1 MKIRKTRLG
10 LAVLAGGLS
19 FVGSASALDI
29 VIDGSY
35 ESSTNNISGA
45 IGTGGNNSAGIDGGW
60 TAFTTYTYP
69 NYVLTPLPGSGQAY
83 LRPYENSIVSQID
96 DLTRALTT
104 AQIDNGQGQFTAS
117 AEFSSYLAAG
127 DYSILTYQF
136 LDASQAALGTPVT
149 LGGAAVVATLPGGPG
164 GGYRGWAGV
173 TNSGA
178 IPPLAR
184 YVSITSKAY
193 RGGEQKWAD
202 GYVDL
207 VSLDITVGFNPI
219 QVASASPANNAT
231 GVSPA
236 AVLSVSIQD
245 GTAALNTSSVLVW
258 FDGSPVTPDIQ
269 KPGATTSVQFDPP
282 GLLASQSTHTYA
294 IAYNNTG
301 GATANTTN
309 QYTFTVAPWQ
319 NINLGAPLYLETYDE
334 VAEGALP
341 SGWSVANFT
350 DPDFV
355 VGLNLNNY
363 HSDSFLDWTVIS
375 RSTLSNWATVDPPGA
390 EYLGIFNV
398 APNQVINGAV
408 VMNLISNNFFIA
420 VSDGRSGQ
428 KQIQYLFTRDYD
440 LSGHNNVYLAFD
452 SAWVQNQDSM
462 ASAEYSIDGG
472 TTWLPAQYMLD
483 GPDILDASN
492 TFATVYG
499 DVPTTS
505 AVSGG
510 NYGLFIGV
518 AQSQWAGLGPYLSA
532 RVNDDLTRSM
542 RVEVIRLA
550 QADNQATVR
559 FRFASVGTD
568 SYYWGLDNFGLYSIS
583 TVAAPI
589 LGSSPTPA
597 AQTYIA
603 GYDTG
608 ALSIT
613 IAGTTGAGPITYQW
627 RHNGANLPGMT
638 RQTLVL
644 PAPALSDAGNYDVV
658 ATNPGGSVTSPPPA
672 AVLSVSVAPP
682 SLVRGQWNF
691 DNVDNGLAAF
701 VGRDLEY
708 YDHGIA
714 DDTTFGTT
722 TALGIPDI
730 NGQPTTVMHF
740 TPKAGKWWG
749 YKMYHQTAGNAGG
762 ANVNQYTLVY
772 DIYFTF
778 THWRS
783 LLQPDLANAGDA
795 TVFISPSGGVW
806 AYGAADGDVTV
817 GAWHRVAICFDR
829 REPGSPYAVLNK
841 FIDGVKVGSEQLLPF
856 ALDGKYAL
864 DTVAGYAMLFADDS
878 GDDAETYVS
887 CVQFSNGRR
896 PDAFIEALGGPSATK
911 IPGGIKAT
919 VEGGSP
925 VIRWTGGVPLQSADS
940 ITGTWTTLGVS
951 SPYTP
956 PAGSTAKFYRPKIP

>member
-1 MKIRKTRLG
+1 MNTKKTRLG
-10 LAVLAGGLS
+10 LAVLAGGL
-19 FVGSASALDI
+19 FFMGSASAADI

-35 ESSTNNISGA
+35 ESSTNNLSGI
-45 IGTGGNNSAGIDGGW
+45 IGAGGNGSPGIDGGW
-60 TAFTTYTYP
+60 TSFTTFTYP
-69 NYVLTPLPGSGQAY
+69 NYVLAPLPGSGQSY

-104 AQIDNGQGQFTAS
+104 AQIDNGQGQFIAS
-117 AEFSSYLAAG
+117 AEFSTYLAAG

-149 LGGAAVVATLPGGPG
+149 LGGAALVGPLPGGS
-164 GGYRGWAGV
+164 GYRGWAGV

-193 RGGEQKWAD
+193 RGGSQGWAD

-207 VSLDITVGFNPI
+207 VSLDVTVGVNPVS
-219 QVASASPANNAT
+219 VASASPANNAI
-231 GVSPA
+231 GVGA
-236 AVLSVSIQD
+236 NAVLSVSLKD
-245 GTAALNTSSVLVW
+245 GSLALNTGSVLVW
-258 FDGSPVTPDIQ
+258 FDGSPVTPGIQ
-269 KPGATTSVQFDPP
+269 KSGATTSVQFDPP
-282 GLLASQSTHTYA
+282 GLLASHSTHTYA
-294 IAYNNTG
+294 IAYNNAG
-301 GATANTTN
+301 GATANSTN

-319 NINLGAPLYLETYDE
+319 NINLGAPLYLETFDG

-341 SGWSVANFT
+341 AGWSVANFT
-350 DPDFV
+350 DTDLVSGP
-355 VGLNLNNY
+355 NLNNY

-375 RSTLSNWATVDPPGA
+375 RSTISNWATVDPSGA
-390 EYLGIFNV
+390 EYLGFFNV

-408 VMNLISNNFFIA
+408 VTNLMANNFLVA
-420 VSDGRSGQ
+420 VSGGRANQ
-428 KQIQYLFTRDYD
+428 KQVQYLFTRDYD
-440 LSGHNNVYLAFD
+440 LRGQNNVCLAFD

-462 ASAEYSIDGG
+462 AAVEYSINGG

-492 TFATVYG
+492 TFATVYA

-518 AQSQWAGLGPYLSA
+518 AQSQWAALGPYLSA
-532 RVNDDLTRSM
+532 RVNDNHTTSM
-542 RVEVIRLA
+542 RVEVMRLA
-550 QADNQATVR
+550 QADNQPTVR

-568 SYYWGLDNFGLYSIS
+568 SYYWGLDNFGLYSMPK
-583 TVAAPI
+583 VAAP
-589 LGSSPTPA
+589 LLVSSPAPA
-597 AQTYIA
+597 AQSYIV
-603 GYDTG
+603 GYDTN
-608 ALSIT
+608 ALSFT
-613 IAGTTGAGPITYQW
+613 IADAIGVGPITYQW
-627 RHNGANLPGMT
+627 RRNGANLLGQT

-644 PAPALSDAGNYDVV
+644 PSPALSDAGSYDVV
-658 ATNPGGSVTSPPPA
+658 AANLGGSVTSPPPA

-682 SLVRGQWNF
+682 YLVRGQWNF

-708 YDHGIA
+708 GDPRA
-714 DDTTFGTT
+714 ENDTAFGTT
-722 TALGIPDI
+722 TSFGIPDI

-740 TPKAGKWWG
+740 KPTAGKWWG
-749 YKMYHQTAGNAGG
+749 YKMFHQTAGNAGG

-778 THWRS
+778 THWRP
-783 LLQPDLANAGDA
+783 LLQTDLANGTDG
-795 TVFISPSGGVW
+795 TVFINPDGGIW
-806 AYGAADGDVTV
+806 AYGVGDGNATV
-817 GAWHRVAICFDR
+817 GAWHRVAFGIDVA
-829 REPGSPYAVLNK
+829 GSYMLMTK
-841 FIDGVKVGSEQLLPF
+841 FIDGVKVGNLTLPY
-856 ALDGKYAL
+856 GKDSKYSL
-864 DTVAGYAMLFADDS
+864 DTVAGYALLFADDS
-878 GDDAETYVS
+878 GDNAETYVS
-887 CVQFSNGRR
+887 SIQFTNGRR

-911 IPGGIKAT
+911 ISGGIKAT

-940 ITGTWTTLGVS
+940 LTGNWTTLEVS
-951 SPYTP
+951 SPFTP
-956 PAGSTAKFYRPKIP
+956 PTGSTVKFYRPKIL

>member
-1 MKIRKTRLG
+1 MKTKKTRLG

-19 FVGSASALDI
+19 FVGSASATDI

-35 ESSTNNISGA
+35 ESSTNNISGNK
-45 IGTGGNNSAGIDGGW
+45 GTGGNDSAGIDGGW

-117 AEFSSYLAAG
+117 AAFSSYLAAG

-136 LDASQAALGTPVT
+136 LDASQAALGIPVT
-149 LGGAAVVATLPGGPG
+149 LGGAALVATLPGGS
-164 GGYRGWAGV
+164 GYRGWAGV

-178 IPPLAR
+178 IPSLAR

-207 VSLDITVGFNPI
+207 VSLDVTVGINPI
-219 QVASASPANNAT
+219 QVASVSPANNAT
-231 GVSPA
+231 GVGA
-236 AVLSVSIQD
+236 NAVLSVSLQD
-245 GTAALNTSSVLVW
+245 GSVALNTGSVLMW
-258 FDGSPVTPDIQ
+258 FDGSPVTPGIQ

-319 NINLGAPLYLETYDE
+319 NINLGAPLYLETFDG
-334 VAEGALP
+334 VTEGDLP
-341 SGWSVANFT
+341 AGWSVANFT

-355 VGLNLNNY
+355 AGSDLNNY
-363 HSDSFLDWTVIS
+363 HSDTFTNWTVIS
-375 RSTLSNWATVDPPGA
+375 PSTLSNWATVDPPGA
-390 EYLGIFNV
+390 EYLGLFNV

-408 VMNLISNNFFIA
+408 VTNLIANNFFVA
-420 VSDGRSGQ
+420 VSDGRVNT

-440 LSGHNNVYLAFD
+440 LSGQNNVYLAFD

-462 ASAEYSIDGG
+462 AAVEYSINGG
-472 TTWLPAQYMLD
+472 ATWLPAQYMLD

-505 AVSGG
+505 AVTGG

-518 AQSQWAGLGPYLSA
+518 AQSQWAGLEPYLSA
-532 RVNDDLTRSM
+532 RVNDNQTTSM

-559 FRFASVGTD
+559 FRFAHVGTA
-568 SYYWGLDNFGLYSIS
+568 SWYWGLDNFGLYSIP
-583 TVAAPI
+583 TVAAP
-589 LGSSPTPA
+589 LLVSSPTPA
-597 AQTYIA
+597 AQSYIV
-603 GYDTG
+603 GYDTNP
-608 ALSIT
+608 LSFT
-613 IAGTTGAGPITYQW
+613 IAGAIGVGPITYQW
-627 RHNGANLPGMT
+627 RRNGTDLPGQT
-638 RQTLVL
+638 SQTLAL
-644 PAPALSDAGNYDVV
+644 PAPAPSDAGSYDVV
-658 ATNPGGSVTSPPPA
+658 AANPGGSVTSPPPV

-682 SLVRGQWNF
+682 YLVRGQWNF
-691 DNVDNGLAAF
+691 DNGLAAF

-708 YDHGIA
+708 YDAGISN
-714 DDTTFGTT
+714 DTAFGTT

-740 TPKAGKWWG
+740 TPTPGKWWG

-783 LLQPDLANAGDA
+783 LLQPDLANAGDG

-806 AYGAADGDVTV
+806 AYGTADGDVTV
-817 GAWHRVAICFDR
+817 GNWHRVALCFDR
-829 REPGSPYAVLNK
+829 SGDYTLLTK
-841 FIDGVKVGSEQLLPF
+841 FHDGVKVGSVQYLPYPR
-856 ALDGKYAL
+856 DGKHSL
-864 DTVAGYAMLFADDS
+864 DTGAGYALLFADDS

-887 CVQFSNGRR
+887 CVQFTNGRR

-940 ITGTWTTLGVS
+940 LTGNWTTLGVS

-956 PAGSTAKFYRPKIP
+956 PAGSTVKLYRPKIP